1 MSLSDT
7 GRLMTPLQNHLIG
20 RLCVMT
26 ETTCWGG
33 GLSSPPPSLTLR
45 PCCRDWSSAGRGS
58 IFHSIY
64 MREAVSSHTHMLPI
78 RCVCLFFPVMFLGME
93 ASHLPDIGNRREIL
107 LKQTQYP
114 NPLGSLYELCT
125 EKDTGLCPDDLLSK
139 CGRFPSKR
147 SVILYFTP
155 GFYLATLQCHAGP
168 SLRRLIFHFF
178 PGSEKFDFF

>member
-1 MSLSDT
+1 
-7 GRLMTPLQNHLIG
+7 
-20 RLCVMT
+20 
-26 ETTCWGG
+26 
-33 GLSSPPPSLTLR
+33 
-45 PCCRDWSSAGRGS
+45 
-58 IFHSIY
+58 
-64 MREAVSSHTHMLPI
+64 
-78 RCVCLFFPVMFLGME
+78 ME

-139 CGRFPSKR
+139 CGRF
-147 SVILYFTP
+147 SVETLRNITP

-168 SLRRLIFHFF
+168 SLRHLIFHFF